1 MLIGDVWISPPMVGE
16 LTEQLGV
23 HATTVRRWLRTA
35 TIPKASY
42 LLLELFQNGSIAR
55 IHDAWSG
62 WVIDSKAGHL
72 IAPDGFKISARE
84 ILAITYRY
92 LQLAALQC
100 EVRELRRLAAKKV
113 SRHEARHSRNRAALT
128 IS

>member
-42 LLLELFQNGSIAR
+42 LLLELLQNGLIAR
-55 IHDAWSG
+55 IHDAWCG
-62 WVIDSKAGHL
+62 WVIDTKAGHL

-84 ILAITYRY
+84 VLAITYRY

-113 SRHEARHSRNRAALT
+113 SRREARQSRNRAALT

>member
-23 HATTVRRWLRTA
+23 HATTVRRWLKKA

-62 WVIDSKAGHL
+62 WVIAPQDRSPDRAGRIQNL
-72 IAPDGFKISARE
+72 GS
-84 ILAITYRY
+84 
-92 LQLAALQC
+92 
-100 EVRELRRLAAKKV
+100 
-113 SRHEARHSRNRAALT
+113 
-128 IS
+128 